1 MEPKIDPATGLP
13 VVTPNASDAAA
24 SALIAKAVA
33 DAMAPLRKEFA
44 DTVAALKQR
53 GPTNHM
59 DGLPTQKD
67 GPAVTDGDQVKP
79 PAGISA
85 SRIMK
90 AGMLAKMKGLT
101 PDRVL
106 KAWGY
111 NMEAAAFLA
120 SQEKAMGQNLL
131 TDGGALVPV
140 EYSTEIIQLLRNKVC
155 VRVLGARTLPMGASI
170 EIPEQ
175 TQSASAFYV
184 GENAPVTPSEPKTGG
199 MRLTEKKLMGLV
211 PVSND
216 LIRNASIDAEA
227 FVRDDLVQVLR
238 LREDYQAIFGAGGEH
253 SPRGILSLVDA
264 AHLYDAVAVA
274 PKAPTLA
281 EVKLELAKAKGKLK
295 TANIPMERL
304 GWIMSPRTEQWLYS
318 VTDGNGNSVF
328 QAALDAGTLHGFPVI
343 VTNQIPENLDGTTDA
358 SRLIFGD
365 FAQFLIGE
373 SLGMEVEMF
382 PNATYD
388 STGGGVIVSGISSD
402 QSVIR
407 AIAKHDFGMRYRK
420 AFVVVRLRWGAP

>member
-24 SALIAKAVA
+24 SALIAKAVGE
-33 DAMAPLRKEFA
+33 AMAPLRKEFA
-44 DTVAALKQR
+44 DALASLKTR

-67 GPAVTDGDQVKP
+67 GPTVTGGSQVKA
-79 PAGISA
+79 PAGIGA
-85 SRIMK
+85 ARIMK

-111 NMEAAAFLA
+111 EAEARSFLDA
-120 SQEKAMGQNLL
+120 QEKAMGQNVLSE
-131 TDGGALVPV
+131 GGALVPI
-140 EYSTEIIQLLRNKVC
+140 EYSTEIINLLRNTVA

-175 TQSASAFYV
+175 TNSASAFYV
-184 GENAPVTPSEPKTGG
+184 GENLPVTPSEPKTGG

-216 LIRNASIDAEA
+216 LIRNASLDAEA

-238 LREDYQAIFGAGGEH
+238 LREDFQAIFGAGGEH
-253 SPRGILSLVDA
+253 SPRGIVSLVDTG
-264 AHLYDAVAVA
+264 HLYDAVAVA

-281 EVKLELAKAKGKLK
+281 EVKLELAKAKGRLK
-295 TANIPMERL
+295 TANIPMVKL
-304 GWIMSPRTEQWLYS
+304 GWIMSPRTEQWLYA

-328 QAALDAGTLHGFPVI
+328 QASLDAGMLHGFPVV

-365 FAQFLIGE
+365 FTQFIIGE
-373 SLGMEVEMF
+373 SMGMEVEMF

-388 STGGGVIVSGISSD
+388 STGGGSIVSGISSD